1 MAILLV
7 EQNVLRALQLSHRG
21 YVLENGQIVLD
32 GPRDTLLADG
42 HIKQA
47 YLGR

>member
-1 MAILLV
+1 VLV
-7 EQNVLRALQLSHRG
+7 EQNVPRALQLSHRG
-21 YVLENGQIVLD
+21 YVLENGRIVLE
-32 GPRDTLLADG
+32 GTRDSLLANP